1 MSDQWILRYTMVYQ
15 FFGQNPV
22 EIYVFMAKL
31 VSIMEF
37 LTVKRI
43 YYTYITH
50 IRMQNVEGPIHLW
63 STRTSHPLW
72 TISATAETHS
82 LLIMHVKEG
91 E

>member
-1 MSDQWILRYTMVYQ
+1 MMIDQWILRYTMVYQ
-15 FFGQNPV
+15 IFGQNPV

-50 IRMQNVEGPIHLW
+50 IRMQNVEGPIHL
-63 STRTSHPLW
+63 
-72 TISATAETHS
+72 
-82 LLIMHVKEG
+82 
-91 E
+91 